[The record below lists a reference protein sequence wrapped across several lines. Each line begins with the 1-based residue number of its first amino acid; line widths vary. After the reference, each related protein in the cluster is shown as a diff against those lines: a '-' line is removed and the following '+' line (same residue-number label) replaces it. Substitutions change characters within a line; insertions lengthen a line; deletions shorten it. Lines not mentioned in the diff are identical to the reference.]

1 MNIYYQQIRFL
12 HIDLHSTPGRATVNS
27 CTSFSS
33 FCMPSGASAK
43 IEKLSISPYVEPHV
57 VELTT
62 VFIPL
67 VVSFLILADLQ
78 PVTNILIQSCNRAS
92 EHA

>member
-1 MNIYYQQIRFL
+1 
-12 HIDLHSTPGRATVNS
+12 
-27 CTSFSS
+27 
-33 FCMPSGASAK
+33 MPSGASAK

-78 PVTNILIQSCNRAS
+78 PVTNILIQSCKSCNRAS